1 MRMPLPYRDR
11 QLGRIRILLA
21 EDDPEFRALLAA
33 TLREDGFE
41 VVEARDGHAL
51 LDYLADAV
59 SSEGDIDQFDL
70 VVSDIRMPGYSALDI
85 LAGAHRALRH
95 TPVILITAFGDRA
108 THERARNLGARAVFD
123 KPFEL
128 DDFRTAVSLSV
139 SNGRSHH
146 FQPD

>member
-1 MRMPLPYRDR
+1 MRMPLPYRDPR
-11 QLGRIRILLA
+11 ARPVRILLA
-21 EDDPEFRALLAA
+21 EDDPELRALLAE

-51 LDYLADAV
+51 LDHLADAM

-70 VVSDIRMPGYSALDI
+70 VVSDIRMPGYSALDV
-85 LAGAHRALRH
+85 LAGAHWALRH

-108 THERARNLGARAVFD
+108 THERAKHLGAKAVFD

-128 DDFRTAVSLSV
+128 DDFRTAVLLSV
-139 SNGRSHH
+139 TNGRTHH
-146 FQPD
+146 QQPD